1 MSEEKEYLTIGE
13 ASQLCHVSR
22 RTITSWL
29 QKGHLTR
36 FTTPNGYN
44 VRIQAAELLAFD
56 AERRKHPSIP
66 EQEVKR
72 PKDRYLG

>member
-1 MSEEKEYLTIGE
+1 MSHEKEYLTIGE
-13 ASQLCHVSR
+13 AALLCSVSR

-66 EQEVKR
+66 EQDEPR
-72 PKDRYLG
+72 PRDRYLG